1 MFGKLVK
8 YEFKSIGKWYLAI
21 NLALIAVALIIGI
34 LLGQSADSISSSG
47 EISFANDSSTVSG
60 IIGGVL
66 ILSFGFLIAAS
77 VIGTLVIIIRRFYTN
92 IFGREGYLTL
102 TLPVSSHQIILSKWF
117 SAMIIEFISFIV
129 IVIALLCVF
138 TPIAGVGNLLAILPS
153 IGKVAAT
160 STGILTICYFFV
172 SFVTSIIFYYLAMAI
187 GQLFQNHR
195 IVMAIIAYALISL
208 INSILEAWVHLD
220 STDLFLNS
228 GGVVNNHYL
237 LFGMGYDI
245 IVAIIAYFLTNYIIQ
260 TKLNIQ

>member
-34 LLGQSADSISSSG
+34 LLGQSAGSISSSG

-60 IIGGVL
+60 IIAGVL

-138 TPIAGVGNLLAILPS
+138 TPIACVGNLLAILPS